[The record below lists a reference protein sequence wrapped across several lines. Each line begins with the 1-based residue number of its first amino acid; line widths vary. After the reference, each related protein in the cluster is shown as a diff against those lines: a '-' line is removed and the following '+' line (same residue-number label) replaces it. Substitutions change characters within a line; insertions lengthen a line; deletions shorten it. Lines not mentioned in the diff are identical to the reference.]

1 MILSDNETKV
11 DMLNNRAI
19 AKTIV
24 ELINESKE
32 KPISIG
38 IHGDWG
44 AGKSSVLE
52 MVEDE
57 FQGKEKTECI
67 KFNGWKHQGFEDA
80 KIALM
85 SAIVSELIKKRSLS
99 SKCGEAVKKI
109 WKNINWLN
117 VAKGAGSLALTATT
131 GVPPIGL
138 LTSILDTLKGN
149 FADAEKVSSTIE
161 NVGQYLKDSKVF
173 EDTSTTKEFAEFQ
186 ESFSALLEESKID
199 KLVILIDDLDRCLP
213 EVTIQTLEAI
223 RLFMFSNSTA
233 FVIAADESM
242 IEYAVKKHF
251 PEAFDNNLSKEFS
264 KRYLE
269 KLIQVPFRLPALGE
283 VESEMYISL
292 LLIGSKLSESDELF
306 TKLLDASIEKM
317 KKPWKNQGLTIS
329 DLHEILSDRYGEV
342 GNEIVV
348 ANQIYP
354 ILAKDTCGNPRKIKR
369 FINMLLLRYKIAE
382 ARGFGDEIELPVL
395 AKNMLVEYF
404 MSEVYQQIAMETSE
418 SGKCK
423 PLNELEKYLRGDFEE
438 SKEPTKDIESKDT
451 KNTKP
456 EKKIDVKDSLS
467 DTCKE
472 WLANESLC
480 SWAKSEPSL
489 GDVDLRPYYFASKEK
504 QDYFF
509 NQVKSEKLRFI
520 IDGLMSSSVYYIASI
535 NDKIESLANE
545 EAKYVFDVV
554 SQKILGQGDG
564 TKKPDGIDGVITLVK
579 FHKELQSELISL
591 IASFKMDRVGAW
603 VCSGWDKCIVD
614 DTEKRKLAE
623 YYAQLSQTG
632 NPFVKAA
639 LKTVKK

>member
-1 MILSDNETKV
+1 MILSDNETKI

-19 AKTIV
+19 AKTVV

-52 MVEDE
+52 MVEEE
-57 FQGKEKTECI
+57 FNGKGKTECI

-99 SKCGEAVKKI
+99 SKCGDVIKKI

-117 VAKGAGSLALTATT
+117 IAKGAGSLALTATT
-131 GVPPIGL
+131 GIPPIGL
-138 LTSILDTLKGN
+138 LTSVLDTLKGN
-149 FADAEKVSSTIE
+149 FADADKISGTME

-186 ESFSALLEESKID
+186 QAFSELLKASDID

-213 EVTIQTLEAI
+213 EVTIETLEAV

-251 PEAFDNNLSKEFS
+251 PDAFDNNLSKEFS

-269 KLIQVPFRLPALGE
+269 KLIQVPFRIPALGE
-283 VESEMYISL
+283 VESAMYISL
-292 LLIGSKLSESDELF
+292 LLIGSKMNEDDEVYER
-306 TKLLDASIEKM
+306 LLNVAVDKM

-329 DLHEILSDRYGEV
+329 DLHEILNDRYSEV
-342 GNEIVV
+342 GNEIVI

-354 ILAKDTCGNPRKIKR
+354 ILAKDTSGNPRKIKR

-395 AKNMLVEYF
+395 AKIMLVEYF
-404 MSEVYQQIAMETSE
+404 MSEVHQQIATETSE
-418 SGKCK
+418 DGHCK
-423 PLNELEKYLRGDFEE
+423 ALDELEKYLSGNYKESEE
-438 SKEPTKDIESKDT
+438 STKGMEN
-451 KNTKP
+451 KNTKNIKP
-456 EKKIDVKDSLS
+456 TEKIDIKDSLS
-467 DTCKE
+467 EKCKE
-472 WLANESLC
+472 WLTNTSLC
-480 SWAKSEPSL
+480 NWAKSEPLL
-489 GDVDLRPYYFASKEK
+489 GGVDLRPYYFASKEK

-509 NQVKSEKLRFI
+509 TQVKSEILRFI
-520 IDGLMSSSVYYIASI
+520 IDGLMSSSMYIASI
-535 NDKIESLANE
+535 NDKIKNLTNE
-545 EAKYVFDVV
+545 EAKYVFDIL

-564 TKKPDGIDGVITLVK
+564 AKKPNGIDGIIVLVK
-579 FHKELQSELISL
+579 FHKELQNELIGL
-591 IASFKMDRVGAW
+591 ISSFKMDRVGAW
-603 VCSGWDKCIVD
+603 ICSGWDKCIID
-614 DTEKRKLAE
+614 KQEKENLKQ
-623 YYAQLSQTG
+623 YYELLSKNG
-632 NPFVKAA
+632 NVFVKSA
-639 LKTVKK
+639 LKTVQK

>member
-11 DMLNNRAI
+11 DMLNNKAI
-19 AKTIV
+19 AKTVV

-52 MVEDE
+52 MVEEE
-57 FQGKEKTECI
+57 FKSNEKIECI

-99 SKCGEAVKKI
+99 SKCGDAVKKI

-131 GVPPIGL
+131 GIPPIGL
-138 LTSILDTLKGN
+138 LTNILDTLKGN
-149 FADAEKVSSTIE
+149 FADSEKINSTIE
-161 NVGQYLKDSKVF
+161 NVGQYLNDSKVF

-292 LLIGSKLSESDELF
+292 LLIGSRLSENDELF
-306 TKLLDASIEKM
+306 TKLLDTSIEKM
-317 KKPWKNQGLTIS
+317 KKPWKNQGLAIS
-329 DLHEILSDRYGEV
+329 DLHEILADRYGEV

-354 ILAKDTCGNPRKIKR
+354 ILAKDTSGNPRKIKR

-395 AKNMLVEYF
+395 AKIMLIEYF

-418 SGKCK
+418 NGKCK
-423 PLNELEKYLRGDFEE
+423 PLNELEKYLRGECGE
-438 SKEPTKDIESKDT
+438 SKASAKESENKDAKDT
-451 KNTKP
+451 KTV
-456 EKKIDVKDSLS
+456 KKIDIRDALS
-467 DTCKE
+467 EKCKE

-480 SWAKSEPSL
+480 NWANSDPLL
-489 GDVDLRPYYFASKEK
+489 GNVDLRPYYFASKEK

-535 NDKIESLANE
+535 NDKIEGLTNE
-545 EAKYVFDVV
+545 EAKYVFDIV

-564 TKKPDGIDGVITLVK
+564 AKKPNGIDGIIMLVK
-579 FHKELQSELISL
+579 FHKELQNDLIGL

-603 VCSGWDKCIVD
+603 ICSGWDKCIVD
-614 DTEKRKLAE
+614 GAEKSKLAE
-623 YYAQLSQTG
+623 YYTLLSKNG
-632 NPFVKAA
+632 SPLVKAA
-639 LKTVKK
+639 LKTIRK